1 MEFFFYIVFLVSVKG
16 KFETL
21 KIDVL
26 GQNANIATGY
36 SIVLPIHEISGQNIL
51 CTFWILI
58 TARKGHFVKTQ
69 LHHVFLTHVLC
80 FENIFLNLYATFVLF
95 LLL

>member
-51 CTFWILI
+51 CTF
-58 TARKGHFVKTQ
+58 
-69 LHHVFLTHVLC
+69 
-80 FENIFLNLYATFVLF
+80 
-95 LLL
+95 